1 MVRVHH
7 SIFLSNGTSIGHPS
21 DVFSIVL
28 IADFTHSPRHVSFN
42 LDRKTH
48 RSTTQAEQE
57 EIRHSFRLLDSEG
70 KGRVSVQDVRDA
82 LQDGSERAAVLLQEL
97 APLDDEDTLTLT
109 EFTSFVTKRHDDGDA
124 DDMTRMFRLFD
135 KDKKGYIELKDLK
148 RIAAELGENM
158 TDAELREMVD
168 RGSNQT
174 HGKVTLE
181 EFTTIMNK
189 KLWA

>member
-1 MVRVHH
+1 M
-7 SIFLSNGTSIGHPS
+7 
-21 DVFSIVL
+21 
-28 IADFTHSPRHVSFN
+28 
-42 LDRKTH
+42 
-48 RSTTQAEQE
+48 
-57 EIRHSFRLLDSEG
+57 DSEG
-70 KGRVSVQDVRDA
+70 RGRVFVRDVRDA
-82 LQDGSERAAVLLQEL
+82 LQDGSERAAVLLQQL
-97 APLDDEDTLTLT
+97 AQLHDDDSLTLT
-109 EFTSFVTKRHDDGDA
+109 EFTSFVTKRHEDGDA

-135 KDKKGYIELKDLK
+135 KDKKGYIELRDLK

-168 RGSNQT
+168 RGSTQA

>member
-1 MVRVHH
+1 
-7 SIFLSNGTSIGHPS
+7 
-21 DVFSIVL
+21 
-28 IADFTHSPRHVSFN
+28 
-42 LDRKTH
+42 
-48 RSTTQAEQE
+48 
-57 EIRHSFRLLDSEG
+57 LDSEG

-82 LQDGSERAAVLLQEL
+82 LQDGSERAAVLLQQL
-97 APLDDEDTLTLT
+97 APLHDEDTLTLT
-109 EFTSFVTKRHDDGDA
+109 EFTSLVTKRYDDGGDA

-168 RGSNQT
+168 RGSNQAR
-174 HGKVTLE
+174 GKVTLE

-189 KLWA
+189 KLWT

>member
-1 MVRVHH
+1 MYLYLTHH
-7 SIFLSNGTSIGHPS
+7 T
-21 DVFSIVL
+21 
-28 IADFTHSPRHVSFN
+28 THVS
-42 LDRKTH
+42 LDLHRKTLH
-48 RSTTQAEQE
+48 STTQAEQE
-57 EIRHSFRLLDSEG
+57 EIRHSFRLLDSKG
-70 KGRVSVQDVRDA
+70 KGRVSVQDIRDA
-82 LQDGSERAAVLLQEL
+82 LQDGSERAAVLLHQL

-109 EFTSFVTKRHDDGDA
+109 EFTSFVTKRYDDDGDT

-135 KDKKGYIELKDLK
+135 KDKKGYIEVKDLK

-168 RGSNQT
+168 RASNQA
-174 HGKVTLE
+174 HGRVTLE